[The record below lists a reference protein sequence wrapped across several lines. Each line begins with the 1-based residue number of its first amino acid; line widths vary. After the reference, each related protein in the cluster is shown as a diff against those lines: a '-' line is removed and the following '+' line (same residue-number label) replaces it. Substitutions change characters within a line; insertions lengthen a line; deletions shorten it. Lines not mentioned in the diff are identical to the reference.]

1 MLKNAYPHP
10 NLLPKS
16 GEVVFAV
23 MTSAERFLGINMN
36 FLKSTLLKGKTG
48 YLLGFAACFGIVALA
63 LIIQTK
69 YNLEP
74 CPLCITQRMFFMGLG
89 VLFLI
94 GAFIKPASLLQKIF
108 AALQALTALGGAGW
122 AIRHWYLQAHKGE
135 IIADCG
141 VGFDYMFENF
151 PLKKMFT
158 LIFKG
163 TGDCAAIDW
172 TFLGLTLPQ
181 LGLISFAGL
190 GVYAVWLGFK
200 KI

>member
-1 MLKNAYPHP
+1 MIQKIFSG
-10 NLLPKS
+10 KS
-16 GEVVFAV
+16 G
-23 MTSAERFLGINMN
+23 
-36 FLKSTLLKGKTG
+36 
-48 YLLGFAACFGIVALA
+48 YLMGFVACFGIVISALV
-63 LIIQTK
+63 IQTVYK
-69 YNLEP
+69 LEP
-74 CPLCITQRMFFMGLG
+74 CPLCITPRMFFMGLG
-89 VLFLI
+89 VLFLM
-94 GAFIKPASLLQKIF
+94 GAFIKPATLLKKIF
-108 AALQALTALGGAGW
+108 TVLQVLTALGGAGW
-122 AIRHWYLQAHKGE
+122 AMRHWYLQANKE
-135 IIADCG
+135 SMIADCG